1 MTVSSQPHPTKA
13 AATTND
19 ESCSDNETG
28 SNDDDETSSDTGTT
42 GNNVAVS
49 GLNASA
55 KEFVPTTTLSGSEI
69 TSSSEEVPFE
79 EVRQCARCGKAYAV
93 DAASG
98 ETLGPREKCL
108 YHWGKVR
115 YGSVV
120 SGEADRYSTV
130 IIYII

>member
-1 MTVSSQPHPTKA
+1 MTVSQPHLTKAA

-19 ESCSDNETG
+19 ESSDNETA
-28 SNDDDETSSDTGTT
+28 SNDDESSDTGITT
-42 GNNVAVS
+42 SNNVAVS

-98 ETLGPREKCL
+98 DTLGPREKCL

-130 IIYII
+130 IIYISIT